1 MSDVL
6 DFVRDKAPDLK
17 VVDEETLTQFVGE
30 VFPTFLQNEQFSKRF
45 SLVKEKQAI
54 AGQNVTTKGQLAE
67 AYQEPF
73 VEIPKPEA
81 TPDDPIAKQ
90 VRVGLTRA
98 GIGLAE
104 AVESPLGVSLVAAS
118 GLPVVGKAVG
128 IAAGSTFGA
137 KGILDGMRSLTDRFK
152 EGDYTGAAE
161 SLGNIVIG
169 AGMLGVS
176 AKAATTPKGPAYGPG
191 NLTPLTDATKKTV
204 AQETVKPLEELP
216 TELPAQRKAGE
227 IVEDTGPEVRTP
239 EQPVATTPP
248 PAEAF
253 KPEGLETPGEQ
264 TLGAASTTGITPT
277 ALNRITQNVIGALRP
292 RGHIPEEAYTR
303 LQMRDS
309 EIAAVDRDIAHSSRD
324 LMDALKTQYGLS
336 SIEMLGGGSKRIP
349 VGDVELMSRYLKGDP
364 SVGAIIPSEIRGP
377 LDTMRAQIDGFSNK
391 VLDRLRDDLSALP
404 PTSTKAA
411 SLQKLIQK
419 IESNLDV
426 YVHRSYKF
434 FDSKKNAPDWYAE
447 LPAGVRDTAENYLI
461 NNSPTPMAQVQAR
474 SELLDWLSDLREAKG
489 FGSGKLGSK
498 DPSILMRRKV
508 IPEELRDLLVQ
519 DDSPLV
525 LYGKSISK
533 MGKWVANHKF
543 LKDVRALGLNRWLFE
558 EGTNPPGFNAKIAA
572 ESSESMSPLNGLRT
586 TQEIADA
593 FSLLDKVPTESK
605 LARIYYALVA
615 QTKIAAT
622 VQSVMTQSRNLL
634 SRPLM
639 AVMAGHW
646 DPRPV
651 AESAKNLWSDVAGS
665 DKARQAYIKSGY
677 EYGVL
682 GDTSRARELSE
693 LVKDAALQDT
703 QPADVYS
710 WSLARAIKKVGWTI
724 PGEAYRLSDELGN
737 LVGWENEVA
746 NQRKI
751 NPTLTEPELRSKAAQ
766 IVREIYPTYSETPEV
781 VRFWRKIPA
790 GPFVTFPYQIM
801 RTAWNSTMRGI
812 AEMRSANPA
821 ERTVGAKRIAG
832 VATAA
837 LASQTLMEMSKA
849 MLGISSQE
857 EEDFRRFQPAW
868 NRNSRFLFYDK
879 DAATGELSTVN
890 LSAVDP
896 YSYILDPLMAVLS
909 SVRTDEPIDALIQ
922 RSAVEFFRPWFSEQ
936 MLSGAVVDSLR
947 NTTQTG
953 KDVFNPTDE
962 TWEKSLKVGQHIGRT
977 LLPGTI
983 QRVERR
989 IIPAITGE
997 QPPYGRKLEPGPEI
1011 ARELTGIAIE
1021 KLNFKNALGFK
1032 ASQFKRDDSN
1042 AEQIFR
1048 SAITTTGAPSK
1059 QALVDAYTE
1068 MDSRRFE
1075 VWKTLRGDFLAA
1087 LRRGV
1092 TVREAK
1098 QILEGR
1104 NVSLIEANAIAR
1116 GQYMP
1121 MQISPA
1127 LRTRA
1132 RELKRELPMEE
1143 IRQIITQNRN
1153 KSLD

>member
-6 DFVRDKAPDLK
+6 DFVRDQAPDLK
-17 VVDEETLTQFVGE
+17 AVDDETLTQFVGE
-30 VFPTFLQNEQFSKRF
+30 VFPDFLQNEQFSKRF
-45 SLVKEKQAI
+45 SLIKEKQQTVSEKVLFVDKQPETLGQALSSLTADELTEI
-54 AGQNVTTKGQLAE
+54 AQKPVI
-67 AYQEPF
+67 P
-73 VEIPKPEA
+73 IPKPEA
-81 TPDDPIAKQ
+81 TTDDPIAKQ
-90 VRVGLTRA
+90 VLTGLTRS
-98 GIGLAE
+98 GIGLVE
-104 AVESPLGVSLVAAS
+104 SVESPMGLALVAAS
-118 GLPVVGKAVG
+118 TIPVVGKG
-128 IAAGSTFGA
+128 IGISAGATFGA
-137 KGILDGMRSLTDRFK
+137 KGILDGMRSISDRFK
-152 EGDYTGAAE
+152 ESDYTGAAE
-161 SLGNIVIG
+161 ALGTIVIG

-176 AKAATTPKGPAYGPG
+176 AKSAVTPKTPAYGPS
-191 NLTPLTDATKKTV
+191 NLTPLTDAAKKTV
-204 AQETVKPLEELP
+204 AEETAKLP
-216 TELPAQRKAGE
+216 Q
-227 IVEDTGPEVRTP
+227 
-239 EQPVATTPP
+239 EQPVATTTP

-253 KPEGLETPGEQ
+253 KPESLETPGEQ

-309 EIAAVDRDIAHSSRD
+309 EIAAVDRDIAHGSRD
-324 LMDALKTQYGLS
+324 LMDALKTQYDLS

-349 VGDVELMSRYLKGDP
+349 VGDVEMMSRYLKGDP
-364 SVGAIIPSEIRGP
+364 AVGAHIPVEIKGP
-377 LDTMRAQIDGFSNK
+377 LDTMRAQIDGFSNNL
-391 VLDRLRDDLSALP
+391 LDRLRDDLSALP
-404 PTSTKAA
+404 PTSAKAA

-419 IESNLDV
+419 IESNMDV

-434 FDSKKNAPDWYAE
+434 FDSKKNAPDWYSE
-447 LPAGVRDTAENYLI
+447 LPATVRDTAENYLV
-461 NNSPTPMAQVQAR
+461 NNWPTPLAQVQAR
-474 SELLDWLSDLREAKG
+474 SLLLDWLSDLKEAKG
-489 FGSGKLGSK
+489 LGAGKLGSK

-508 IPEELRDLLVQ
+508 IPEELRDVLVQ

-533 MGKWVANHKF
+533 MGKLVANHKF
-543 LKDVRALGLNRWLFE
+543 LGDVKRLGMGRWLFE
-558 EGTNPPGFNAKIAA
+558 EGTNPPGFNARIAA

-593 FSLLDKVPTESK
+593 FSLLDKVPTDSK
-605 LARIYYALVA
+605 LARIYYATVA

-622 VQSVMTQSRNLL
+622 VQSVMTQARNLL

-651 AESAKNLWSDVAGS
+651 SESVKNLWADVAGS
-665 DKARQAYIKSGY
+665 DKTRQAYIKSGY

-724 PGEAYRLSDELGN
+724 PGETYRLSDELGN

-751 NPTLTEPELRSKAAQ
+751 NPTLPEPELRAKAAQ

-781 VRFWRKIPA
+781 VRFFRKVPLT

-812 AEMRSANPA
+812 AEMRSSNPA
-821 ERTVGAKRIAG
+821 ERTVGAKRVAG

-849 MLGISSQE
+849 MLGISIQE

-879 DAATGELSTVN
+879 DSGTGELSTVN
-890 LSAVDP
+890 LSAIDP

-909 SVRTDEPIDALIQ
+909 SVRTDEPVDALIQ

-936 MLSGAVVDSLR
+936 MLTGAVVDSLR

-953 KDVFNPTDE
+953 REVFNPTDE
-962 TWEKSLKVGQHIGRT
+962 MWEKSLKIGSHIGRT
-977 LLPGTI
+977 LLPGTV

-1032 ASQFKRDDSN
+1032 ASQFKRDDN
-1042 AEQIFR
+1042 AAEQVFR
-1048 SAITTTGAPSK
+1048 SAITTSGTPSK
-1059 QALVDAYTE
+1059 QALVDAYSE
-1068 MDSRRFE
+1068 MDGRRFE
-1075 VWKTLRGDFLAA
+1075 VWKSLRGDFLAA

-1098 QILEGR
+1098 QILESK
-1104 NVSLIEANAIAR
+1104 NVSLAEANAIAR
-1116 GQYMP
+1116 GQYLP
-1121 MQISPA
+1121 MQVSPA

-1132 RELKRELPMEE
+1132 RELKRELPVAE
-1143 IRQIITQNRN
+1143 IGEIITKNRN
-1153 KSLD
+1153 KTLD